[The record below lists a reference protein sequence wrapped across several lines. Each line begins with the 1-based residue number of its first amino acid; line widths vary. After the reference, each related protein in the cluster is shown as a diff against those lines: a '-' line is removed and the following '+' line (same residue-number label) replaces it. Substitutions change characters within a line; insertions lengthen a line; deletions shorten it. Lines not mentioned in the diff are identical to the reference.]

1 MPYKGGG
8 VSMSISWMIFVGG
21 ISFAI
26 FLYYVC
32 KAIRKLGT
40 IKSLKY
46 GFHLSIDFN
55 EDNKITGNMG
65 QFNIS
70 RDNKELKD

>member
-1 MPYKGGG
+1 MN
-8 VSMSISWMIFVGG
+8 INWMIFIGG
-21 ISFAI
+21 MSFAV
-26 FLYYVC
+26 FLYYAC
-32 KAIRKLGT
+32 KVVRKLGT

-55 EDNKITGNMG
+55 EGDEVPNNVG

-70 RDNKELKD
+70 RDNKELKS